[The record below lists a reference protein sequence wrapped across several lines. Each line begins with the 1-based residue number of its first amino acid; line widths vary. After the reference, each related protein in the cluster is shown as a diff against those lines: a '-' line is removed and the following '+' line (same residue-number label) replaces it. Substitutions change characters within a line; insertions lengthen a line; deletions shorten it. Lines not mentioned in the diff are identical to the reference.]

1 MEMYL
6 LTFCPPAPDDL
17 EKVVLAMEAG
27 IVPSLRFENH
37 WRAVARSASP
47 TSVDREEYDRN
58 CCMRANWPERGLI
71 ESDLRV

>member
-37 WRAVARSASP
+37 WRAVARFASP
-47 TSVDREEYDRN
+47 TSVDREEYD
-58 CCMRANWPERGLI
+58 
-71 ESDLRV
+71 